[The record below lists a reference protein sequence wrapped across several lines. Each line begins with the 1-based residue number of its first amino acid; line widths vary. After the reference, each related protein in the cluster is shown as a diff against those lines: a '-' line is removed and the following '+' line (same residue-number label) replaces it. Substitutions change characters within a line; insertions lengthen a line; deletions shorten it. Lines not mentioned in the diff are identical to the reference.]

1 MVLHEPH
8 GHQVSRNYPGRDK
21 MKHTENEVFRPWGSF
36 RSLLLADNHQIKEIF
51 VDPGQRLSLQSHQ
64 QRSEHWIITNGPAL
78 VTIDDQE
85 LKLEVGAHIFIPQG
99 AKHRLTNPGEKRI
112 KIVEIQ
118 IGNYLGEDD
127 ITRYEDAYQRDVK
140 ERIK

>member
-1 MVLHEPH
+1 MKIAVL
-8 GHQVSRNYPGRDK
+8 
-21 MKHTENEVFRPWGSF
+21 NEVFRPWGSF

-64 QRSEHWIITNGPAL
+64 QRSEHWIVTNGPAL

-85 LKLEVGAHIFIPQG
+85 LRLEAGAHIFIPQG
-99 AKHRLTNPGEKRI
+99 AKHRLTNPGTKKI

-118 IGNYLGEDD
+118 IGSYLGEDD
-127 ITRYEDAYQRDVK
+127 ITRYEDDYQRDVK
-140 ERIK
+140 ED